1 MISPTVSPFVIDA
14 EARQSGD
21 GVSLLQLLQTD
32 YTLPGIPGQH
42 VIWNTHTNTQA
53 DAHTGKQVHIHT
65 NTQKKT
71 QDNRE
76 RQ

>member
-1 MISPTVSPFVIDA
+1 MLRAGTIDLKPGVYTAFVIDA

-42 VIWNTHTNTQA
+42 VIVVGQA
-53 DAHTGKQVHIHT
+53 GLA
-65 NTQKKT
+65 
-71 QDNRE
+71 
-76 RQ
+76 